1 MKAYSQFLK
10 ELPSKK
16 VVFAFGAFQP
26 PTISHELLVKTVDNL
41 ATEQR
46 AAKAI
51 YATINEDVKKNPI
64 PTQRKTYYLKRMFPE
79 ANIKTAQSLV
89 EVAKSLNEKYKNIVM
104 VAPSDRVAEY
114 QKLLEKHN
122 GGDYNFDSI
131 MVVSSGQLDPD
142 ADTSKIREAVKK
154 GDFELF
160 KESMPQNFTSVDTK
174 RLMNEMRLGMGLEL
188 IKDQVKL
195 ATDWLRE
202 SYYRGEIFKIGQV
215 VESAGQQYEIID
227 RGSNYLVVVDDVGNT
242 QRKWITDVQVVENY
256 NPVNSSDL
264 NTKQV
269 SYKGYTT
276 KNFDTDQQV
285 KAVFDRLISKPDQ
298 DPVTILN
305 LVKSTDAYLGV
316 AKQAENTDD
325 ITKQQ
330 EKVFGDNLQ
339 KSQELLVKL
348 GDLQYHIDYI
358 NHSVHTVQQVKAK
371 YHTAT
376 SSDTLEESQIQGVTM
391 ISFKQFNQIDE
402 SERVAR
408 KPGQPANSKQH
419 SDLYT
424 DENPKGTITGLKFAT
439 ADDAKASVSKINNSG
454 RSHAHKIQA
463 AIAMEQRAKVMGKS
477 EAAAVYRKF
486 IDSKKANEEVDESVM
501 YNIPNTDRTDKQS
514 PAQRKSTVNDLMKF
528 VKHIGESSA
537 GVKKLEASLRKPIG
551 YDAIDQMMQTISK
564 ESGISPKELHDAF
577 VKMHGMKP
585 DDYAKKKN
593 DLDEGDT
600 SKLPRQPKDKT
611 SGLPKKYV
619 AGVSKSTAK
628 ARAAHFNKANKLS
641 DSDPNAYKPAPG
653 DATAKTKLSKH
664 TLKYRAMYGEDMNES
679 SDAYEQAEDHKVKAE
694 MAKGNGNMGAYHAH
708 MVNYHELRGHWHAS
722 KSRYQAADKEYEK
735 AGRHHNDSLK
745 HPFQEEV
752 GELEELSMATL
763 TNYKKK
769 AGESAS
775 AADKAGN
782 YALGNKRFSGIVKAT
797 KKQLEKDVSAH
808 MDEACWDTH
817 KQVGMKKKGDR
828 MVPDCRPKNEEVDQM
843 DESSWSDK
851 YKKSIDCSN
860 PKGFSQKAHC
870 AGKKKNEQFD
880 YEYAVSLLD
889 EAISTIDKGE
899 YDYEGAMARTQ
910 LQTLVRNSQ
919 ELINMLTMDENM
931 PEWVQSK
938 VTLAQDYISSVTD
951 YLKSRKD
958 LGESTAIN
966 RPDLGMSDGTDV
978 FKYADLARILGAQKP
993 FSSSGER
1000 SNDDLEAKYGD
1011 TPLPDVKQ
1019 AMAGKTSQ
1027 TSQIPL
1033 SQHTQKTRY
1042 RLGEQVEFE
1051 ELDEQSFYEE
1061 IDAVAELED
1070 VIDAYEDREL
1080 ILVDEDTDEE
1090 YELSDLDESVELDE
1104 AISRMD
1110 RIRRK
1115 ARFARTKSKREMR
1128 TKIALKKTSSMPV
1141 LNSRAKRLA
1150 INMIKKRMLKKDPS
1164 TASVQEK
1171 ERVENFIK
1179 SRPQI
1184 VQRLARRL
1192 VPRVRQVEK
1201 ARLRGKK
1208 YKGTM

>member
-1 MKAYSQFLK
+1 MKAYSQFLR

-64 PTQRKTYYLKRMFPE
+64 PIQRKTYYLKRMFPE
-79 ANIKTAQSLV
+79 ATIKTAQSLI

-122 GGDYNFDSI
+122 GNDYTFDSI

-160 KESMPQNFTSVDTK
+160 KESMPQNFTTVDTK

-202 SYYRGEIFKIGQV
+202 SYYRGEIFKIGQI

-227 RGSNYLVVVDDVGNT
+227 RGSNYLVVVDSVGNT
-242 QRKWITDVQVVENY
+242 QRKWITDVQVIEDY
-256 NPVNSSDL
+256 NLVNPSDL
-264 NTKQV
+264 NTKQIT
-269 SYKGYTT
+269 YKGYTT

-285 KAVFDRLISKPDQ
+285 KAAFDRLLGKPDQ
-298 DPVTILN
+298 DPVAILN
-305 LVKSTDAYLGV
+305 LVKSTDIYLGIS
-316 AKQAENTDD
+316 KQAEKIDD

-348 GDLQYHIDYI
+348 EDITHHIDYM
-358 NHSVHTVQQVKAK
+358 NHTVHTVQQIKAK
-371 YHTAT
+371 YHTGT
-376 SSDTLEESQIQGVTM
+376 FQDTFGESQTQGVTM
-391 ISFKQFNQIDE
+391 IGFKQFREINEAD
-402 SERVAR
+402 RVAR

-439 ADDAKASVSKINNSG
+439 ADDAKASVNKIDNSG

-463 AIAMEQRAKVMGKS
+463 AIAMEQRARVMGKD

-486 IDSKKANEEVDESVM
+486 IDSNKANEEVVGEGSV
-501 YNIPNTDRTDKQS
+501 N
-514 PAQRKSTVNDLMKF
+514 PAQQ
-528 VKHIGESSA
+528 A
-537 GVKKLEASLRKPIG
+537 
-551 YDAIDQMMQTISK
+551 AIAISK
-564 ESGISPKELHDAF
+564 
-577 VKMHGMKP
+577 
-585 DDYAKKKN
+585 KKKKAM
-593 DLDEGDT
+593 DEGDT
-600 SKLPRQPKDKT
+600 SKLPRQPHDKET
-611 SGLPKKYV
+611 GLPKKYV
-619 AGVSKSTAK
+619 AGLSKSTAK
-628 ARAAHFNKANKLS
+628 ARAAHFAKNNKLS

-664 TLKYRAMYGEDMNES
+664 TLKYRAMFGEDMDEEI
-679 SDAYEQAEDHKVKAE
+679 YEAIDIHGFEAMDPDHPIA
-694 MAKGNGNMGAYHAH
+694 
-708 MVNYHELRGHWHAS
+708 
-722 KSRYQAADKEYEK
+722 KEYKSMKQHDIETLRK
-735 AGRHHNDSLK
+735 MIKGQQRVVDTSEYRSKDHAISAYLRHKHGNKKVAAAMGLK
-745 HPFQEEV
+745 EGI
-752 GELEELSMATL
+752 GELEELEETSPQAPSIMKHRISVTVSDPNHRMVSKRKEQIEKTVIVKHSSNKEGAQRIGEKFYKKRGYVVHDSNHAGMVSEEISDLDELSMTTL

-769 AGESAS
+769 AGEAAS

-797 KKQLEKDVSAH
+797 KKQLDKDVKTE
-808 MDEACWDTH
+808 D
-817 KQVGMKKKGDR
+817 
-828 MVPDCRPKNEEVDQM
+828 M
-843 DESSWSDK
+843 DESSWSDR

-958 LGESTAIN
+958 LGESAIH

-978 FKYADLARILGAQKP
+978 FKYADLARMLGIQQP
-993 FSSSGER
+993 FKDSGER
-1000 SNDDLEAKYGD
+1000 PSNDLETKYAD

-1033 SQHTQKTRY
+1033 SLHTQNTKY

-1051 ELDEQSFYEE
+1051 ELDEQSFYDE

-1070 VIDAYEDREL
+1070 VIDAYKDREL
-1080 ILVDEDTDEE
+1080 IIIDEDTDEE
-1090 YELSDLDESVELDE
+1090 YELSDLDELVELDE

-1171 ERVENFIK
+1171 ERVEKFIH